1 MSTAPDVP
9 DQRVPDR
16 QPASPEAVR
25 DAFESTVVMRLV
37 SIPQSQ
43 SIHRT
48 LRALAELGRE
58 RGMTVPELRKFFLT
72 NKHIAEQFAI
82 DLGAV
87 MESRLTFPREVPSRL
102 PRESIERAV
111 RGMIEY
117 FLEHV
122 EDGSLFDHI
131 GAMDSA
137 WPPDSRDDL
146 HVLLSSER
154 FQQIVV
160 QTFRSFVGIILD
172 HMFGSVE
179 GIQEGVRG
187 EIGTSP
193 LEDDHENVGELTPP
207 FDLVSGFKKNGVGAI
222 SRTAYV
228 DGNLRGSSEEKMN
241 QRFYLSDD
249 GRPHLASARRR
260 ERVER
265 EARDAAVVASA

>member
-1 MSTAPDVP
+1 MPVAPDVQAP
-9 DQRVPDR
+9 L
-16 QPASPEAVR
+16 PEAVR

-37 SIPQSQ
+37 SIPTDQ

-58 RGMTVPELRKFFLT
+58 RGMSVSELRKFFLT

-82 DLGAV
+82 DLGRV
-87 MESRLTFPREVPSRL
+87 MEARLAL
-102 PRESIERAV
+102 PRAVPPQLPRASIERAV

-172 HMFGSVE
+172 RMFGSVE
-179 GIQEGVRG
+179 VVQGDIRA
-187 EIGTSP
+187 EIGTSS
-193 LEDDHENVGELTPP
+193 LHDDNEDVGELTPP
-207 FDLVSGFKKNGVGAI
+207 FDLISRFRQNGVGAAA
-222 SRTAYV
+222 RTAYI

-249 GRPHLASARRR
+249 GRPYLASARRR
-260 ERVER
+260 ERAES
-265 EARDAAVVASA
+265 EARDAAAVASA

>member
-1 MSTAPDVP
+1 MPSAPDVP
-9 DQRVPDR
+9 VVSERA
-16 QPASPEAVR
+16 PASAEAVR

-37 SIPQSQ
+37 SIPQGQ

-58 RGMTVPELRKFFLT
+58 RGMTVSELRKFFLT

-87 MESRLTFPREVPSRL
+87 MEARLTLPREVQQNL
-102 PRESIERAV
+102 PRASIERAV

-117 FLEHV
+117 FVEHV

-146 HVLLSSER
+146 HVLFSSER

-172 HMFGSVE
+172 RIFGSVE
-179 GIQEGVRG
+179 GVQGEVRE
-187 EIGTSP
+187 EIGAPS
-193 LEDDHENVGELTPP
+193 LDDDVGELTPP
-207 FDLVSGFKKNGVGAI
+207 FDLI
-222 SRTAYV
+222 SRFRESSAGVVARTSYV
-228 DGNLRGSSEEKMN
+228 DGSLGGSSEEKMN

-249 GRPHLASARRR
+249 GLPHLASARRR
-260 ERVER
+260 ERAER
-265 EARDAAVVASA
+265 EARDASAAAPA